1 MTLSDVAQWLDL
13 SWSTIKTAAQ
23 RQLEKDCHKT
33 GYRQLL
39 HIAIDE
45 IYLGKARKYVTLVV
59 DLESGRIMWVGDG
72 RGGDTLRE
80 FWRMFK
86 QSRGRLRSADGDV
99 LKNR

>member
-13 SWSTIKTAAQ
+13 SWSTTKTAVQ
-23 RQLEKDCHKT
+23 RQLEKDCHKI
-33 GYRQLL
+33 GYRQLR

-45 IYLGKARKYVTLVV
+45 IYLGKARKYVTPVV

-72 RGGDTLRE
+72 RGGDALRE
-80 FWRMFK
+80 FWRMHK
-86 QSRGRLRSADGDV
+86 QSRGRLRSADGNV